1 MNSFE
6 VFDNHLEEDYFEHIE
21 NKLNQ
26 CWWSLQEEVA
36 YKGDN
41 DEVDDAYYFVHPI
54 FEHNHQQSDMHNVL
68 STFYTTIGMRALI
81 RVRALLYMNQGRQ
94 IVHSPHIDMH
104 YSHKAAL
111 FYMNDNDGFTLMA
124 DEGVDINAY
133 QDKEFK
139 SPIEFTRKDD
149 GGDIF
154 SQQLKC
160 MSKRNRLCIHDGSR
174 PHCSST
180 PTNTKKRVLIAVNY
194 F

>member
-1 MNSFE
+1 MKGFE
-6 VFDNHLEEDYFEHIE
+6 VCDNFIEEDYFEHIE
-21 NKLNQ
+21 SQ
-26 CWWSLQEEVA
+26 MERCWWSLQEQVA
-36 YKGDN
+36 YKGDVLN
-41 DEVDDAYYFVHPI
+41 DKSFYFVHPI
-54 FEHNHQQSDMHNVL
+54 FDENHQKSEMHDTL
-68 STFYTTIGMRALI
+68 SSLYTLLGVRALI
-81 RVRALLYMNQGRQ
+81 RTRAIMYMNQGEQ
-94 IVHSPHIDMH
+94 IIHSPHVDMT

-111 FYMNDNDGFTLMA
+111 LYMNDNNGFTLMA
-124 DEGVDINAY
+124 DDDVDINAY